1 MVCNSSLLT
10 RFATASITGNTK
22 SRKTTQKHSYLEH
35 QFLQKLRVTKGQN
48 PAFISANYWIPH
60 HKLIHIATGALN
72 MAKVETK
79 I

>member
-1 MVCNSSLLT
+1 MVCN
-10 RFATASITGNTK
+10 SITGNTK

-35 QFLQKLRVTKGQN
+35 QFVQKLSVTKGQN

-72 MAKVETK
+72 MANVETK